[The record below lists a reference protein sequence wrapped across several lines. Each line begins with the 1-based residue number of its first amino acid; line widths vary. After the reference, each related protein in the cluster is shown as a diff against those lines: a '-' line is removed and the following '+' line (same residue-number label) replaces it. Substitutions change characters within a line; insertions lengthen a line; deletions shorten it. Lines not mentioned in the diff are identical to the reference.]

1 MDQIKANLAKMTEQL
16 QALTAAMSN
25 MVVPRAARR
34 SKNERREDPPIGLND
49 DAHMYDDD
57 MADYAAGRI
66 IGSQA
71 EIQKLCDQ
79 MESVIRKLK
88 GKHEDLL
95 DNNAMTFE
103 EQLPA

>member
-57 MADYAAGRI
+57 VADYVAGRI
-66 IGSQA
+66 AESQA
-71 EIQKLCDQ
+71 EVQKLRDHV
-79 MESVIRKLK
+79 ESVTQKMK
-88 GKHEDLL
+88 SKDEDLL
-95 DNNAMTFE
+95 DYEEITFE
-103 EQLPA
+103 